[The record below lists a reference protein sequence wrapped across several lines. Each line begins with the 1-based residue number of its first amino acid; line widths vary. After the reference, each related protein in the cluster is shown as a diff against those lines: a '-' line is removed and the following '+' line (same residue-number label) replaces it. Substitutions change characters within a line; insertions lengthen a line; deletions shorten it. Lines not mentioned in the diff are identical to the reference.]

1 MGEPDVSTPAA
12 NGQFSLNGQVMN
24 GAVAALNGMALNN
37 PTVGGV
43 ADEST
48 NAAAT
53 AHSGWDTAG
62 ALRAALAEWH
72 EQVGQ
77 LTGRLH
83 QNSAAM
89 EQTTLNYHST
99 NISIADTLKLK
110 EN

>member
-1 MGEPDVSTPAA
+1 MSTPAA
-12 NGQFSLNGQVMN
+12 NGQFSLSSQAMN

-37 PTVGGV
+37 PTVGAV

-72 EQVGQ
+72 KQVAE
-77 LTGRLH
+77 LTARLN

-89 EQTTLNYHST
+89 EQTNLNYHST
-99 NISIADTLKLK
+99 NFSIADAMNGK
-110 EN
+110 

>member
-1 MGEPDVSTPAA
+1 MSTPAA
-12 NGQFSLNGQVMN
+12 DGQFSLSSQAMN

-37 PTVGGV
+37 PTIGGV

-77 LTGRLH
+77 LTARLN

-89 EQTTLNYHST
+89 EQTTLNYHGT
-99 NISIADTLKLK
+99 NLSIADALRGK
-110 EN
+110 